1 MTRHTKLLAPAGTS
15 RFKLAQMHI
24 AQNVGLA
31 QRRKDP
37 TYPNCACCAGAVSLQ
52 GAFCSEQYVLHSKWS
67 AFWNLRQL
75 KPAWASS
82 SEAIQLY
89 ICLEK
94 SKVIWPDSTFKGC
107 HGQPTR
113 KMKRPDDYF
122 DCVLELTVPC
132 TELRKKTELVEDLE
146 ACATQDFGGSF
157 KTW

>member
-1 MTRHTKLLAPAGTS
+1 MAQTRIVLSITNYAH
-15 RFKLAQMHI
+15 
-24 AQNVGLA
+24 
-31 QRRKDP
+31 
-37 TYPNCACCAGAVSLQ
+37 CAGAVSLQ
-52 GAFCSEQYVLHSKWS
+52 GAFCSEQYVLQSKWS

-75 KPAWASS
+75 TPAWVSS
-82 SEAIQLY
+82 SEAIQFY
-89 ICLEK
+89 ICVEK
-94 SKVIWPDSTFKGC
+94 SKLIWPDSTFKGC

-132 TELRKKTELVEDLE
+132 TELKKNTELVQDLG